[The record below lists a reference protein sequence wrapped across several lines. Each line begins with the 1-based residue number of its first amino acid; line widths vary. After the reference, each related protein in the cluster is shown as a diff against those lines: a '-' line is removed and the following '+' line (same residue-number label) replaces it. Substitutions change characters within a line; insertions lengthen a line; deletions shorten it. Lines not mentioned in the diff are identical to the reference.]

1 MLVTAAEAQLKLV
14 APRAVTLQN
23 VGLAGDCETWHSA
36 HFQFVVQGA
45 VKPDDVKKI
54 AVIAETKQ
62 FPAEITK
69 QFPAEIVVIAET
81 KQTKQ
86 FPAAKQFPAEIAES
100 NQTVSRRNNR
110 ISPCVLSFF
119 V

>member
-14 APRAVTLQN
+14 SPRAVTLQN

-62 FPAEITK
+62 FPAEI
-69 QFPAEIVVIAET
+69 VVIAET

-86 FPAAKQFPAEIAES
+86 FPAANSFP
-100 NQTVSRRNNR
+100 QK
-110 ISPCVLSFF
+110 
-119 V
+119 

>member
-23 VGLAGDCETWHSA
+23 VGLAGDCETWHSE

-62 FPAEITK
+62 FPAEINSFPQKLNTEIK
-69 QFPAEIVVIAET
+69 QFPAEIVV
-81 KQTKQ
+81 
-86 FPAAKQFPAEIAES
+86 
-100 NQTVSRRNNR
+100 
-110 ISPCVLSFF
+110 
-119 V
+119 